1 MQGRKESVTESWVPR
16 EALGKRRDIPAETRP
31 YLGKACRILLE
42 GFISMFS
49 RKKPLCCHL
58 FRSFIRFFFSIK
70 NLELS
75 RGNFHS
81 CPCEMIFRTKKEIDE
96 GQGQLG

>member
-58 FRSFIRFFFSIK
+58 FRSFIRFFFPSKI
-70 NLELS
+70 LS
-75 RGNFHS
+75 YREETFTAV
-81 CPCEMIFRTKKEIDE
+81 PVR
-96 GQGQLG
+96 

>member
-1 MQGRKESVTESWVPR
+1 MQGRKESVTESWVRR

-49 RKKPLCCHL
+49 RKKATVLSPFQKLYQ
-58 FRSFIRFFFSIK
+58 IFFSIK
-70 NLELS
+70 NLEL
-75 RGNFHS
+75 
-81 CPCEMIFRTKKEIDE
+81 
-96 GQGQLG
+96 